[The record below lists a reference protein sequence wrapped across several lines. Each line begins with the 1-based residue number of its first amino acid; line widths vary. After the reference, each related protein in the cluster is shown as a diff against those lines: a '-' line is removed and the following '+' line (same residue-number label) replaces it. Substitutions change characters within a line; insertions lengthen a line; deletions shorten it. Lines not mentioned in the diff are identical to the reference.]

1 MNSMILAA
9 NIGAIA
15 TLLLG
20 MFGLIAPRRAAAFT
34 SIAPLGANG
43 LSELRATY
51 GGLFVALGAW
61 CLLSQSVVVFTVLG
75 VAWSGAALGR
85 LVSVIIDGNRDQRNL
100 GGLLMELVL
109 GLLMLTQHI
118 A

>member
-20 MFGLIAPRRAAAFT
+20 MLGLIAPRKAAAFT

-51 GGLFVALGAW
+51 GGLFVALGAQ
-61 CLLSQSVVVFTVLG
+61 CLLSQSVVVFTVPG
-75 VAWSGAALGR
+75 VAWSGAAIGR
-85 LVSVIIDGNRDQRNL
+85 LVSVIIDGNRDRRNL
-100 GGLLMELVL
+100 GGMLMELGI
-109 GLLMLTQHI
+109 GLLLLAPHT